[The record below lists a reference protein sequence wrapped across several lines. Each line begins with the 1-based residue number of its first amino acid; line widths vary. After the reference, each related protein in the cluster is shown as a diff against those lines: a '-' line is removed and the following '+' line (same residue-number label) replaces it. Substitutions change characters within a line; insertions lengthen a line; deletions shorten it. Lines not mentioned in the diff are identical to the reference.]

1 MAETAL
7 AAFLNDAASRRV
19 VQEIDRDAKVQ
30 RGTVRNAA
38 WTFRTDR
45 SPEVLL
51 VDLDG
56 EQNPIVYVPA
66 LMQVCRA
73 GKHDS
78 SHRLGKQRRLGNEL
92 YRSGVFLYLPKPLD
106 ATNLRQAMREVAA
119 VNGEGVRPTCR
130 PAAWFPCW
138 ARGWGPTP

>member
-1 MAETAL
+1 MVQRPWQKTAL

-30 RGTVRNAA
+30 RGTAA
-38 WTFRTDR
+38 QCRLDIRTDR

-66 LMQVCRA
+66 LMQVCGRKA
-73 GKHDS
+73 
-78 SHRLGKQRRLGNEL
+78 
-92 YRSGVFLYLPKPLD
+92 
-106 ATNLRQAMREVAA
+106 
-119 VNGEGVRPTCR
+119 
-130 PAAWFPCW
+130 
-138 ARGWGPTP
+138 

>member
-45 SPEVLL
+45 SRKSCWLTWMASKIP
-51 VDLDG
+51 
-56 EQNPIVYVPA
+56 
-66 LMQVCRA
+66 
-73 GKHDS
+73 S
-78 SHRLGKQRRLGNEL
+78 
-92 YRSGVFLYLPKPLD
+92 F
-106 ATNLRQAMREVAA
+106 
-119 VNGEGVRPTCR
+119 TCR
-130 PAAWFPCW
+130 
-138 ARGWGPTP
+138 R